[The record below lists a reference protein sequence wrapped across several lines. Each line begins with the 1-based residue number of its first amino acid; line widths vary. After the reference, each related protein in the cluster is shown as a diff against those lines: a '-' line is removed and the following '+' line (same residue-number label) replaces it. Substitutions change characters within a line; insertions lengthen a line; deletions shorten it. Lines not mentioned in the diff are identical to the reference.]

1 MLLLLQLLV
10 AVLPEA
16 QMQYFD
22 VENKTWTSMS
32 PASPQNNVACCCYEE
47 SVGILFVGG
56 KDSDGDCIYCY
67 DIERNLW
74 ERQPHNLGKVKIM
87 CSSDDFMYEIMHC
100 NQPPQRYSFSNR
112 QWQPFAKV
120 GITSDYFNYF
130 YNTGIAVLG
139 AKVYVL
145 YGKRVRSHTQRLNV
159 QTAVLHCFDPLKNEW
174 ELEATTCK
182 PHFWILSFCAEQ

>member
-1 MLLLLQLLV
+1 MSLILRCHIYMLLLLQFLV

-32 PASPQNNVACCCYEE
+32 PASPKNNVACCCYEE

-56 KDSDGDCIYCY
+56 KDSEGDCIYCY

-87 CSSDDFMYEIMHC
+87 CSSDDFMYVIMHC
-100 NQPPQRYSFSNR
+100 NQLPQRYSFSNR

-159 QTAVLHCFDPLKNEW
+159 QTAVLHCLI
-174 ELEATTCK
+174 
-182 PHFWILSFCAEQ
+182 H